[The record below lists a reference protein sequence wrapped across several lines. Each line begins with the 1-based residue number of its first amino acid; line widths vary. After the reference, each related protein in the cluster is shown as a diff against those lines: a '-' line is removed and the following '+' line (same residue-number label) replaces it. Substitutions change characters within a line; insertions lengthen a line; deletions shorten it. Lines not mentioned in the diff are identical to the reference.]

1 MKKNLTKLFALLM
14 AAIMLLGLTACGKG
28 GTDVTGKYTCI
39 AISLDGTSF
48 TAPLSDERKAM
59 WSLKKAARAR
69 SPIRC
74 RLK

>member
-14 AAIMLLGLTACGKG
+14 VAIMLLGLPTCGKG

-48 TAPLSDERKAM
+48 TAPLSDE
-59 WSLKKAARAR
+59 SYVELKKGGK
-69 SPIRC
+69 STISDT
-74 RLK
+74 L